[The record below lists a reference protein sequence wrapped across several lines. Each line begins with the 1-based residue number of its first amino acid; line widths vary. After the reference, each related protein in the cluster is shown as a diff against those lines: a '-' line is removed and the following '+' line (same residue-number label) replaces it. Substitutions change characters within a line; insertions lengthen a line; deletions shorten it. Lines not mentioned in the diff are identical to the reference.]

1 MVMVA
6 SQPSGMAVEEAVALV
21 QVCAWDPSGGSMQEC
36 YSQHIAEPMPVDMGT
51 VMGEGAVLKG
61 HRSEGPQGWL
71 VPGSESTGTVPCTSS
86 AARVVEG
93 ERRAQTI
100 EDRP

>member
-1 MVMVA
+1 VVVVA

-21 QVCAWDPSGGSMQEC
+21 QVCAWVPSGGSMQGYC
-36 YSQHIAEPMPVDMGT
+36 NQHIAEPMQVNTGT
-51 VMGEGAVLKG
+51 VIGDEAVLKE
-61 HRSEGPQGWL
+61 HRTEGPQGWL

-86 AARVVEG
+86 VVRVVEG
-93 ERRAQTI
+93 GQRAQTI